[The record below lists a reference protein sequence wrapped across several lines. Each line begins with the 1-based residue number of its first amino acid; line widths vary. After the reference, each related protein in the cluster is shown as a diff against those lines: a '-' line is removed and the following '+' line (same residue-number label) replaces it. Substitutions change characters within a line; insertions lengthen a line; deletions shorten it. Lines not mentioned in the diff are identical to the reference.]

1 MASVAL
7 LKGVNVGGHRR
18 LRPSLLAKELRHLD
32 VINVGATGAFVVRR
46 TVKGEHVRREIA
58 RRLPFEAEIVICRG
72 ADVTEMLSHDFFA
85 GSPAAGD
92 IVRFVGVLA
101 RAPSV
106 EPPLPLDLPSPA
118 QWLVRV
124 LARHGRFVVG
134 VHRRR
139 MKVIGEL
146 DRLKDIFGVSV
157 TVRSLS
163 TMRAIGRVLDRSG
176 AASP

>member
-1 MASVAL
+1 M
-7 LKGVNVGGHRR
+7 
-18 LRPSLLAKELRHLD
+18 
-32 VINVGATGAFVVRR
+32 
-46 TVKGEHVRREIA
+46 
-58 RRLPFEAEIVICRG
+58 
-72 ADVTEMLSHDFFA
+72 
-85 GSPAAGD
+85 
-92 IVRFVGVLA
+92 LA
-101 RAPSV
+101 RMPSG